1 MPFYEPPKNHKIE
14 IDYDMFQTIGVALY
28 TGNDGKITP
37 LKLYIDLP
45 DESRVTIAVDGI
57 KTTKE
62 LEGRTLFTCVATL
75 NGRKQLFNIIYYKE
89 QGLWVMEKIKSY

>member
-1 MPFYEPPKNHKIE
+1 MPFYEPPKDFKIE
-14 IDYDMFQTIGVALY
+14 INYDVYQTIGVALY

-45 DESRVTIAVDGI
+45 DSSRITVAVDGI

-62 LEGRTLFTCVATL
+62 LKGRILFTCVATL
-75 NGRKQLFNIIYYKE
+75 HGRKQLFDIIYYKE
-89 QGLWVMEKIKSY
+89 QGLWVTDKIKSY